1 VGREA
6 VDGRDDPGGGLLIPR
21 SGDPGVPLQVV
32 AASIFVCMP
41 SLTPRHSGLGSLLTA
56 VGVPA

>member
-6 VDGRDDPGGGLLIPR
+6 VDGRDDPGGPLITR
-21 SGDPGVPLQVV
+21 LGDPVVPLQFA